1 MGTCQ
6 QAIRLY
12 ISGLGLSNH
21 AKTRAGY
28 EYCRKKTAAK
38 KKMLVAFRDQECDSD
53 ALAMLLQSSEHH
65 ELTGA
70 ALFVGYMM
78 PAYSIA
84 KCLRFATSPTLPI
97 CGPMKSWHPSGD
109 SSGSFFNFFL
119 FHCIIQSL
127 FKRTWQ
133 CSSIFAHLLKAGS
146 PSQFTIYTSW
156 GAAESASGLYTQRTP
171 RHTSI
176 KSHQS
181 REHCHIQPPWAQKT

>member
-1 MGTCQ
+1 
-6 QAIRLY
+6 
-12 ISGLGLSNH
+12 
-21 AKTRAGY
+21 
-28 EYCRKKTAAK
+28 
-38 KKMLVAFRDQECDSD
+38 MLVAFRDQECDSD

-70 ALFVGYMM
+70 VLFVGYMM

-119 FHCIIQSL
+119 FHYIIQSL

-146 PSQFTIYTSW
+146 PFTIHHIHILGRSRVSFW
-156 GAAESASGLYTQRTP
+156 LVHPEDAAAYEHQIASITWAL
-171 RHTSI
+171 
-176 KSHQS
+176 SHPATLGT
-181 REHCHIQPPWAQKT
+181 EN